1 MSSRRR
7 SSDALFLA
15 QSLVVE
21 AGRDR
26 GDQFGDRALVHVRVL
41 PEIDRREM
49 KAEQVDG
56 ALKGAQA
63 PARHDGGVGLL
74 ERTRDDRE
82 IGAELGGGS
91 VRRPVDD
98 RLAQRDDMV
107 ELARRL
113 GEARVHARD
122 GAPVGLLAPG
132 GGGIVGRVRKPGKLR
147 THRGEVGCERKFGA
161 KLVQFVE
168 VVADRP
174 GALQPHR
181 LVEDVRGHE
190 RIAVPVAADPGSDPK
205 ERADRLRA
213 GFAGN
218 GVKPVFD
225 RAIEAGQLMEE
236 RVVVERER
244 VRHLVDDLE
253 FRLPQHIGAPQD
265 QNRAPQAFFVQ
276 RELSLV
282 ADEPLALVQQFS
294 DLKFARERALAPHFR
309 RVGGKHRAHQRAIE
323 EVGER
328 RRLDAHLARALKR
341 IGERSRTR
349 RGAGHRMGAI
359 AADVML
365 ILRDVGEVR
374 EVAVCAHDRERLVG
388 AETVQSRLELAP
400 RADFVVAMEPDRGLP
415 DLLDQLE
422 GLFPLLLAHRVAE
435 DSAKQADVFA

>member
-1 MSSRRR
+1 M
-7 SSDALFLA
+7 
-15 QSLVVE
+15 E
-21 AGRDR
+21 
-26 GDQFGDRALVHVRVL
+26 
-41 PEIDRREM
+41 
-49 KAEQVDG
+49 AEQVDG
-56 ALKGAQA
+56 ACKGPQA

-74 ERTRDDRE
+74 ERARDDRE
-82 IGAELGGGS
+82 IGAELGGGG

-98 RLAQRDDMV
+98 RLAQRDDVV

-132 GGGIVGRVRKPGKLR
+132 GGGIVGRVCKSRQFR

-168 VVADRP
+168 VIADRP
-174 GALQPHR
+174 GALQPHQ

-213 GFAGN
+213 GLAGN

-225 RAIEAGQLMEE
+225 RAIEAGQFVKKC
-236 RVVVERER
+236 VVVERER

-253 FRLPQHIGAPQD
+253 FRLPQHVGAPQD

-294 DLKFARERALAPHFR
+294 DLEFARERALAPHFR
-309 RVGGKHRAHQRAIE
+309 RVGGQHRAHQRAIE
-323 EVGER
+323 EVGKR
-328 RRLDAHLARALKR
+328 SRLDAHLARALKGV
-341 IGERSRTR
+341 GERSRTR
-349 RGAGHRMGAI
+349 RRAGHRMGAI

-365 ILRDVGEVR
+365 ILGDVREVR
-374 EVAVCAHDRERLVG
+374 EIAVCAHDRERLVG
-388 AETVQSRLELAP
+388 AETVQRRLELAP

-415 DLLDQLE
+415 DLLDQFE